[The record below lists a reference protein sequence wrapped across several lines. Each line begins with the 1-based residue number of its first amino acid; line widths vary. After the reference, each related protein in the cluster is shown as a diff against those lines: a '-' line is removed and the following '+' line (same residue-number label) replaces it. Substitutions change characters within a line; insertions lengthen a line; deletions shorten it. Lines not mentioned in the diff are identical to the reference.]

1 MPLQTIKE
9 AQGQTAWL
17 ETCART
23 VGGDG
28 QRGKSSNSFMIAIS
42 ISSIGYG
49 ALIRTYVQFIL
60 AKLRFHRLRPEFN
73 GLFEY
78 EEYIALKGM
87 NDPNEGCVQYSL
99 HQNLNS
105 HYSAVMRPSPI
116 LWVFKIKLNPFRRW
130 CFPTSATPTTMN
142 AAFRLWCH
150 W

>member
-28 QRGKSSNSFMIAIS
+28 QRGKDASLLMITIS
-42 ISSIGYG
+42 ISFIGYG

-87 NDPNEGCVQYSL
+87 NDPNEGCVQYFL
-99 HQNLNS
+99 CQIFNS
-105 HYSAVMRPSPI
+105 HYSVVMRLSPI
-116 LWVFKIKLNPFRRW
+116 LWVFKIKSNPSRKW
-130 CFPTSATPTTMN
+130 CFLTFATLTTTN
-142 AAFRLWCH
+142 AVFRLWSH